1 MKSTERVA
9 CDTGPIVALINRN
22 DAYHRPCLNAAQDLR
37 YPLFTVWPV
46 IVEAYYIID
55 RLGGPAERVLHWVI
69 RRHVRIIELRQPEL
83 LRIRQLLN
91 KYSDLPMDLADA
103 ALVAACEREKIRRI
117 FTVDRRD
124 FLIYRP
130 KHTEQFEIV
139 PQL

>member
-9 CDTGPIVALINRN
+9 CDAGPIIALINRR
-22 DAYHRPCLNAAQDLR
+22 DQYHQSCLATAKELR

-46 IVEAYYIID
+46 IVEAYYIVG
-55 RLGGPAERVLHWVI
+55 RLGGPADRVLHWLVSG
-69 RRHVRIIELRQPEL
+69 HVRLMDLREID
-83 LRIRQLLN
+83 LRRMRQLIR

-103 ALVAACEREKIRRI
+103 ALVVACERAKIRRV

-130 KHTEQFEIV
+130 AHIDQFEVI
-139 PQL
+139 PYR